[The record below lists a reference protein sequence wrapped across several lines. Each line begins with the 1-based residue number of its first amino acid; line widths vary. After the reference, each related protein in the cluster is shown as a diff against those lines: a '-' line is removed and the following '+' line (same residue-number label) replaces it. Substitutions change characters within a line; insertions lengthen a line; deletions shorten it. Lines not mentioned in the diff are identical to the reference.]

1 VGPAFVV
8 HGPRAAPPSP
18 RPRKEE
24 DPLKAFFKDSG
35 LSDAEQTLICSSLG
49 VKDIK
54 DFAYVEEAD
63 INAIDLR
70 PVPKNKLRRALQQ
83 WADSQKPPAE
93 EPELNGDSV
102 VLPVESKPPAL
113 FPRGKTY
120 DDELLASKQREEREA
135 KKSRK
140 KSEVSLTDD
149 SYTESVPATPSV
161 RGAAI
166 SGGSAAERRLSAG
179 TEKTAATAVTA
190 GTAATES
197 KSEREQRDERLKKRH
212 EERMKLRLEQNERA
226 QKVKAEKEQ
235 LAPSAKL
242 QKSIRAVVAMKAI
255 GGKSG
260 EDKPEGDKPDQP
272 RPKQGA
278 KGSRAAAPRARVA
291 SSSGAKRD
299 RTAPGEISS
308 PGTVQ
313 RSTLQDVLQQV
324 WTDGQGDISING
336 DKGASASTADTA
348 ENETVRMSCSRSES
362 VQRDPRV
369 LPGPRVL
376 PRSASA
382 ASNVGIMGSD
392 VRRNVYLPPTSAR
405 ALSPT
410 RIVNPGYPRFISPK
424 GPVNAGTNPV
434 SFRRSFSP
442 RASPVVA
449 YRSLAPALPMP

>member
-1 VGPAFVV
+1 M
-8 HGPRAAPPSP
+8 H
-18 RPRKEE
+18 
-24 DPLKAFFKDSG
+24 KAFFKDSG

-179 TEKTAATAVTA
+179 TEKTAVTAVTA
-190 GTAATES
+190 VAVPWAGFFPVRLGASLVFLRAGLAAPIPPITHNTILVARVDATILCLYKGS
-197 KSEREQRDERLKKRH
+197 TLLP
-212 EERMKLRLEQNERA
+212 KLVRRCQYFLRA
-226 QKVKAEKEQ
+226 LALARATSCAA
-235 LAPSAKL
+235 LAPRLPSTHL
-242 QKSIRAVVAMKAI
+242 AI
-255 GGKSG
+255 NG
-260 EDKPEGDKPDQP
+260 Q
-272 RPKQGA
+272 
-278 KGSRAAAPRARVA
+278 RVA
-291 SSSGAKRD
+291 CRKIA
-299 RTAPGEISS
+299 
-308 PGTVQ
+308 
-313 RSTLQDVLQQV
+313 VL
-324 WTDGQGDISING
+324 
-336 DKGASASTADTA
+336 
-348 ENETVRMSCSRSES
+348 
-362 VQRDPRV
+362 
-369 LPGPRVL
+369 
-376 PRSASA
+376 
-382 ASNVGIMGSD
+382 
-392 VRRNVYLPPTSAR
+392 
-405 ALSPT
+405 
-410 RIVNPGYPRFISPK
+410 
-424 GPVNAGTNPV
+424 
-434 SFRRSFSP
+434 
-442 RASPVVA
+442 
-449 YRSLAPALPMP
+449 SLL